1 MLHTARG
8 ELNRWCLS
16 ASSAG
21 SDMIMARLFLSR
33 TEMPRTEVTEDMYQ
47 AACRLG
53 ADVWNRK
60 TTNAKARRTLE
71 DDFGFK
77 TKTANAYLRAY
88 DGLRSGRTLKLT
100 PQVEALRYIILNL
113 TNDVGVS
120 AMLPAL
126 QSLSGHI
133 EYLDSFASTKLAER
147 SSLRLLYE
155 ELLPA
160 LSPMIKPS
168 DDDELFS
175 QQVAKSI
182 ADTAAKR
189 ASRLEQANPV
199 PKARHLIVKTFRR
212 NPDVVAE
219 VQLRANG
226 TCEGCRS
233 PAPFERPDGSLYL
246 EVHHVKRLADG
257 GHDTVDNAIAL
268 CPNCH
273 RERHHGR
280 QPNPAL

>member
-1 MLHTARG
+1 MIIARF
-8 ELNRWCLS
+8 
-16 ASSAG
+16 
-21 SDMIMARLFLSR
+21 FLSR
-33 TEMPRTEVTEDMYQ
+33 TDMPRTKVTEDMYQ

-53 ADVWNRK
+53 ADIWNLK
-60 TTNAKARRTLE
+60 TTNAKARRALQ

-100 PQVEALRYIILNL
+100 PQVEALRYMILHL
-113 TNDVGVS
+113 TTNIGAS
-120 AMLPAL
+120 ALLPAL

-133 EYLDSFASTKLAER
+133 EYLDSFESTKLAEN

-155 ELLPA
+155 ELLPG
-160 LSPMIKPS
+160 LSPMVKLS
-168 DDDELFS
+168 DEDDLFS
-175 QQVAKSI
+175 QQVAQSI

-189 ASRLEQANPV
+189 ANRLEQANPV

-233 PAPFERPDGSLYL
+233 PAPFERSDGSLYL

-257 GHDTVDNAIAL
+257 GHDTVANAIAL

-280 QPNPAL
+280 QLDPAL